1 MGLLPLFVLRV
12 ASAVSSAVL
21 KNAFRFELHNNL
33 CEYFSPLK
41 LHNEFDSG
49 DGGGGGGGGGVA
61 LELQRILK
69 GSVYPEPR

>member
-1 MGLLPLFVLRV
+1 MDLLPLFVLRV

-21 KNAFRFELHNNL
+21 KSTFRFELHNNL

-49 DGGGGGGGGGVA
+49 DGGGEGGGVA

>member
-1 MGLLPLFVLRV
+1 MGLLPLFVLHV

-49 DGGGGGGGGGVA
+49 DGGGGGGGVA